1 MYNYMWNQNWSGGP
15 WGSGMMNW
23 GGSGFNLFGGMMFG
37 GLMLVLVIWTV
48 YWKYHALWHA
58 AKQDEKWW
66 FLAMLLINTLGI
78 LEILY
83 LYYFSKQKMKH
94 DEHSLPMVPPQS

>member
-1 MYNYMWNQNWSGGP
+1 MWNGS
-15 WGSGMMNW
+15 WGSGMM
-23 GGSGFNLFGGMMFG
+23 G
-37 GLMLVLVIWTV
+37 GLFIGPVMLLLIVWTL

-58 AKQDEKWW
+58 AKNDEKWW
-66 FLAMLLINTLGI
+66 FLAMLVINTLGI

-94 DEHSLPMVPPQS
+94 DEHAVPMVPPKQQ